1 MSDAHNEHETAIRT
15 PKQLIAAIIA
25 GFLVPII
32 CIVLLVEYVTS
43 APKTGA
49 GSNAQEEQATIERI
63 QPVAILEFR
72 DPNAPKEFLSAEV
85 VYKSTCVAC
94 HGAGLAGAPKVG
106 DAAAWKT
113 RLGAGYAT
121 VTSNALKGIG
131 TMPAKGGNADL
142 EDFEVERA
150 VVFMA
155 NQSGAQYKEPTPP
168 PAPTPAVATPTK

>member
-32 CIVLLVEYVTS
+32 CIILLVQYVTS
-43 APKTGA
+43 APQTGA
-49 GSNAQEEQATIERI
+49 GSDAQEAQATVERI
-63 QPVAILEFR
+63 QPVATLVFR
-72 DPNAPKEFLSAEV
+72 DPNAPKEYLTAEV
-85 VYKSTCVAC
+85 VYKSTCLAC

-113 RLGAGYAT
+113 RLDAGYNTLMSHAI
-121 VTSNALKGIG
+121 KGIG

-150 VVFMA
+150 VVYMA
-155 NQSGAQYKEPTPP
+155 NQSGAAYKEPTPP
-168 PAPTPAVATPTK
+168 APTAAAAPAK